1 MEHTFWWG
9 QTDNGYSYHGWLK
22 KSAMKKNKWTK
33 NNKLDDG
40 STILYK
46 VIRKDLSDTLN
57 GRSISDTE
65 KALLQKSVCNIW
77 VTTTWPVWLERTWE
91 AWRSSFITLYIGL
104 QKILIMFTIKHTK
117 STKALKQEQRSPNER
132 HMCQKSGLYSR
143 YELKS
148 NSHGPKKRKNIA

>member
-104 QKILIMFTIKHTK
+104 QKILIMFTIKHTIYK
-117 STKALKQEQRSPNER
+117 SIKTRTKVTKWETYVLEIWTLLKIWT
-132 HMCQKSGLYSR
+132 KV
-143 YELKS
+143 
-148 NSHGPKKRKNIA
+148 